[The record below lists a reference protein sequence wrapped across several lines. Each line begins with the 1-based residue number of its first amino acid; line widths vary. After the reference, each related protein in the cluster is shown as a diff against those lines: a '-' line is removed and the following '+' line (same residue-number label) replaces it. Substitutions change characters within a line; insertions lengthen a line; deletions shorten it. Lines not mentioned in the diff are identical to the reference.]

1 MAPEWEEV
9 FNLWAESPGT
19 AEQQRSENAVRE
31 VRTAI
36 GKSTALRMRGIRTF
50 VQGSYRNRVTVRRD
64 SDVDVGVMCHD
75 AFLPQ
80 YPRGM
85 THADFGNSDSQ
96 YSFSQFKDELEWA
109 LVSHFGR
116 TSVVRGNKSLTVRE
130 NGYRV
135 EADVAPFFEFR
146 KYERNK
152 SYVAGVALFTDKGIR
167 IENFPERLLD
177 SWPSIP
183 LHYENG
189 VAKNRETSR
198 RFKGV
203 VRILKRLRNNIA
215 ESGNHTVQTVPGYLI
230 ECLTWNVPNQVFFSD
245 SLCARVQAVL
255 AYIWRNTRE
264 DSLCNSWREVDNIK
278 NLFQPAQP
286 WTREA
291 AHAFA
296 DAPLRNLGM
305 QTR

>member
-1 MAPEWEEV
+1 MMPEWEEV
-9 FNLWAESPGT
+9 FDWWAKPPGME
-19 AEQQRSENAVRE
+19 EQQRSENAVR
-31 VRTAI
+31 AI
-36 GKSTALRMRGIRTF
+36 RDAIDRSSLLRARGIQPF
-50 VQGSYRNRVTVRRD
+50 VQGSYRNRVTVRED

-75 AFLPQ
+75 VFEPQ

-85 THADFGNSDSQ
+85 TGADFGHFDSG
-96 YSFSQFKDELEWA
+96 YSFSQFKNELEEA
-109 LVSHFGR
+109 LVLHFGR
-116 TSVVRGNKSLTVRE
+116 TSVIRGNKSLTVRE
-130 NGYRV
+130 NRFRV
-135 EADVAPFFEFR
+135 ESDVAPFFEFR
-146 KYERNK
+146 KYEHNK

-167 IENFPERLLD
+167 IENFPEQLLP
-177 SWPSIP
+177 SWPTIP

-203 VRILKRLRNNIA
+203 VRILKRFRNQIA
-215 ESGNHTVQTVPGYLI
+215 ESGNRTVQSVPGYLI
-230 ECLTWNVPNQVFFSD
+230 ECLTWNVPNQEFLSD

-255 AYIWRNTRE
+255 TYIWRNTRE
-264 DSLCNSWREVDNIK
+264 DSLCSSWREVDNIK

-296 DAPLRNLGM
+296 DAALRNLGM

>member
-1 MAPEWEEV
+1 MAPAWEEI

-19 AEQQRSENAVRE
+19 AEHQRSENAVHE
-31 VRTAI
+31 VRTAL
-36 GKSTALRMRGIRTF
+36 GKSTSLRMRGIETF
-50 VQGSYRNRVTVRRD
+50 VQGSYRNRVTVRQD

-75 AFLPQ
+75 VFEPQ
-80 YPRGM
+80 YPWGM
-85 THADFGNSDSQ
+85 TRADFGHFDSG
-96 YSFSQFKDELEWA
+96 YTFSQFKNELEEA
-109 LVSHFGR
+109 LVLHFGR
-116 TSVVRGNKSLTVRE
+116 TSVTRGNKSLTVRE

-146 KYERNK
+146 KYEHNK
-152 SYVAGVALFTDKGIR
+152 SYVAGVALFPDKGIR

-189 VAKNRETSR
+189 VTKNWETSR

-215 ESGNHTVQTVPGYLI
+215 ESGNHTVQSVPGYLI
-230 ECLTWNVPNQVFFSD
+230 ECLTWNVPNQEFFSD
-245 SLCARVQAVL
+245 TVCARVQAVL
-255 AYIWRNTRE
+255 NCIWRNTRE
-264 DSLCNSWREVDNIK
+264 DSSCSSWREVDNIK
-278 NLFQPAQP
+278 NLFQPTQP

-296 DAPLRNLGM
+296 DAALGYLGM